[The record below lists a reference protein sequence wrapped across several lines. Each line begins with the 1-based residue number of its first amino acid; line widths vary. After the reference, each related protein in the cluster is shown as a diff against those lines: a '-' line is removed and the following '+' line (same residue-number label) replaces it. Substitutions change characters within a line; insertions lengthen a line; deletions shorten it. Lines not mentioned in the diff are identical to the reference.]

1 MHAADIVGDVDFE
14 RFGHRAVRNEGVE
27 PAGGIEVAVRFVA
40 GHHVYEEHGGAENH
54 YASKACDGFPWQSR
68 QHEGGHEQEPGEHDA
83 RMGEHADAG
92 SDEEPYDPF
101 DEVFAGGERVEQA
114 KCGVQPERQKRGGQA
129 EGDQRTGSQHLE
141 GVRGGSD
148 GERGDDEREYRGE

>member
-1 MHAADIVGDVDFE
+1 MRGWANMQTP
-14 RFGHRAVRNEGVE
+14 AVTK
-27 PAGGIEVAVRFVA
+27 
-40 GHHVYEEHGGAENH
+40 NH
-54 YASKACDGFPWQSR
+54 
-68 QHEGGHEQEPGEHDA
+68 
-83 RMGEHADAG
+83 MI
-92 SDEEPYDPF
+92 DPF